1 MPTTQYGDISQRT
14 AAWAASEMLSH
25 AEPILVLSKFGQS
38 KPLPKNKADT
48 VKFRRPVPFPV
59 VSAPLTE
66 GVTPTAQQMQ
76 YEDVTVQIK
85 QWGAVVEITDYVAD
99 LAEDPV
105 LADASTLSGE
115 QAAETVELQTW
126 GALKAGTNVFY
137 ANGAA
142 RNEVNTPISLAKQR
156 AVTRG
161 LKGNRAKKVTSMVGG
176 SPNYSTEPVD
186 AAYIAFA
193 HTDLES
199 DIRDMGGFT
208 PTEKYG
214 TMKALPYEIGKVED
228 VRYVLSPVLDKWED
242 AGGDANVDGSVD
254 GSLEVVSTTGIKAD
268 VYPVV
273 YIGKEFYGLIPLK
286 GANAIKPSVIN
297 PSSVSKSDPLGQVGY
312 VGWKTYFVA
321 KILNEGW
328 GARMEVAASVL
339 A

>member
-1 MPTTQYGDISQRT
+1 MATTEYGDISQRT
-14 AAWAASEMLSH
+14 AAWAATEALSH
-25 AEPILVLSKFGQS
+25 AEPILVLSKFGQN

-59 VSAPLTE
+59 VTTPLQE

-85 QWGAVVEITDYVAD
+85 QWGAVVEITDYVND

-105 LADASTLSGE
+105 LADASVLCGE
-115 QAAETVELQTW
+115 QAAETIEMQTW

-137 ANGAA
+137 ANGDTRGA
-142 RNEVNTPISLAKQR
+142 VNSAVSLGKQR
-156 AVTRG
+156 AITRS
-161 LKGNRAKKVTSMVGG
+161 LKGNRAKKITNMVGG

-186 AAYIAFA
+186 AAFIAFA

-199 DIRDMGGFT
+199 DIRDMEGFT

-214 TMKALPYEIGKVED
+214 SMKALPYEIGKVED

-242 AGGDANVDGSVD
+242 AGGAAG
-254 GSLEVVSTTGIKAD
+254 EMVSSGGDNAD

-297 PSSVSKSDPLGQVGY
+297 PSTVSKSDPLGQVGY
-312 VGWKTYFVA
+312 VGWKTYYVA

-328 GARMEVAASVL
+328 GARLEVAASNL
-339 A
+339 E

>member
-1 MPTTQYGDISQRT
+1 MATTTYGDISQRT
-14 AAWAASEMLSH
+14 AAWAATDMLSH

-48 VKFRRPVPFPV
+48 VKFRRPVPFAAL
-59 VSAPLTE
+59 STPLAE
-66 GVTPTAQQMQ
+66 GVTPTSQQMA

-85 QWGAVVEITDYVAD
+85 QWGAVVEITDVVAD
-99 LAEDPV
+99 LSEDPV
-105 LADASTLSGE
+105 LSDANELCGE

-126 GALKAGTNVFY
+126 GSIRAGTNVFY
-137 ANGAA
+137 ADGVSRA
-142 RNEVNTPISLAKQR
+142 EVASPVSLAKQR

-161 LKGNRAKKVTSMVGG
+161 MKANRAKKVTTMVAA

-186 AAYIAFA
+186 AAFIAFA
-193 HTDLES
+193 HTDLEA
-199 DIRDMGGFT
+199 DIRDMVGFT

-214 TMKALPYEIGKVED
+214 SMKALPHEIGKVED
-228 VRYVLSPVLDKWED
+228 VRYILSPVLTKWAD
-242 AGGDANVDGSVD
+242 SGAAVATATGMISTGGAN
-254 GSLEVVSTTGIKAD
+254 AD

-273 YIGKEFYGLIPLK
+273 YVGKEFYGLIPLK
-286 GANAIKPSVIN
+286 GANAIKPMVLN
-297 PSSVSKSDPLGQVGY
+297 PGSPRGGDPLGQLGS

-328 GARMEVAASVL
+328 GARLEVCASDL